1 MDEGKIVNVS
11 SVNGKL
17 GHGSPSSIAYSSM
30 KAAFDSYTKNLAKYL
45 APRIIVNAIAPG
57 QTLTSM
63 WGELS
68 KEEEKDL
75 GNKLTHPVL
84 ISLYLVIVVF
94 VSGFV
99 MGLGV
104 VALSVRFQDVDSLI
118 WLTAGTLGLLLL
130 VAACRRA
137 LMSVIRRGNE

>member
-1 MDEGKIVNVS
+1 M
-11 SVNGKL
+11 
-17 GHGSPSSIAYSSM
+17 
-30 KAAFDSYTKNLAKYL
+30 
-45 APRIIVNAIAPG
+45 
-57 QTLTSM
+57 
-63 WGELS
+63 
-68 KEEEKDL
+68 

>member
-1 MDEGKIVNVS
+1 
-11 SVNGKL
+11 
-17 GHGSPSSIAYSSM
+17 
-30 KAAFDSYTKNLAKYL
+30 
-45 APRIIVNAIAPG
+45 
-57 QTLTSM
+57 
-63 WGELS
+63 
-68 KEEEKDL
+68 L